1 MYIPALPQLVSPRPG
16 AVVAPFLADTPETLL
31 WFVPESMFDDDT
43 ETTKRKKSV
52 LLKPQ
57 VATPFASVG
66 DELLMLM
73 QQSKLG
79 DSQGLF
85 ARELKAA
92 PESGVII
99 ACDYQLQDL
108 MGFCTHDYCLDYQPH
123 FLLGQLWGSPHNIP
137 SLLKSH
143 RTDYPRVFILPAFL
157 I

>member
-1 MYIPALPQLVSPRPG
+1 
-16 AVVAPFLADTPETLL
+16 
-31 WFVPESMFDDDT
+31 MFDDDT
-43 ETTKRKKSV
+43 ETTKRKKKGKKKRRKSV

-92 PESGVII
+92 PEPGVTN
-99 ACDYQLQDL
+99 CK
-108 MGFCTHDYCLDYQPH
+108 TS
-123 FLLGQLWGSPHNIP
+123 WGSVHTTTVLTTNPTFCLGNFEVAPITYR

>member
-1 MYIPALPQLVSPRPG
+1 MQRHL
-16 AVVAPFLADTPETLL
+16 LA
-31 WFVPESMFDDDT
+31 W
-43 ETTKRKKSV
+43 
-52 LLKPQ
+52 
-57 VATPFASVG
+57 ATSVG

-92 PESGVII
+92 PEPCVII

-123 FLLGQLWGSPHNIP
+123 FLLGQL
-137 SLLKSH
+137 
-143 RTDYPRVFILPAFL
+143 
-157 I
+157 